1 MQHTRDQFVV
11 KHIYSQSSVNRMLL
25 HDGGENSTWK
35 VLPQGN
41 EVQLEQLVDYLTYK
55 AMSQ

>member
-11 KHIYSQSSVNRMLL
+11 KHIYSQSSVNRMLH